1 MKKVVLLA
9 FILLVAAGFVA
20 PQMNAQTTHNVTFIV
35 NTATVPD
42 TITSKSTVVIT
53 GGGSNGG
60 DSVLTSWGSGVVL
73 DTIGGDYWMKT
84 LTFADS
90 ASIAYKI
97 RIGSNGWEENS
108 GDPSTNRTLTV
119 VKDTVMLVQFWN
131 NGHLPAGKNPVS
143 LYATPWTAVADSF
156 LTVWVRVNTKG
167 IADAALNGWTS
178 ADQDSVCIMGGG
190 PAGSNLDW
198 GTPFYLTQEAP
209 PTNSA
214 SAFQMPANT
223 FYSGALRIPKS
234 QVKEGD
240 DISYKFRLGSQWSIG
255 ATQRSEQLTDPPYA
269 GGNRHFKIPVGL
281 KDTTLQWV
289 FFGDVVPTARANPD
303 TVYVT
308 FRADMSNA
316 IAGGGFVNGDSLQVQ
331 VGWFGTADSVRTLYL
346 RRQGLS
352 NFYQVTDTT
361 MSKIGGTLD
370 YQYYL
375 VKYGVTSREVY
386 YNFDYTGPT
395 PSEAERRQ
403 VVIPQQAF
411 TVYDTAKS
419 NTQTR
424 RQPVFQNQSLLTK
437 NVAVKWVVDLRP
449 AYYQVMSGDSLPAGQ
464 GPRSVY
470 YADSITAWGVGMNGP
485 ATKVT
490 NQWASWDANLVADTA
505 STKMWDDGT
514 HGDAVAGDSM
524 YTVIFRYTTTDT
536 KGQVYK
542 FGIGGSDNEGG
553 FGNNHIANIDDTDTT
568 FTILTQFGSID
579 PKRYNM
585 WDFDTHSPK
594 SPTSVRDIGGV
605 PLVYALDQNYPNPF
619 NPTTTIRFEIPKQ
632 SNVELKVYNLLGQVV
647 ATLVNGEMKA
657 GRHEATFDA
666 ARLSS
671 GVYFYKL
678 VAGSFVETRKMLLL
692 K

>member
-20 PQMNAQTTHNVTFIV
+20 PPMNAQTTHHVTFIV

-42 TITSKSTVVIT
+42 TITSRSTVVLT
-53 GGGSNGG
+53 GGGSHGG
-60 DSVLTSWGSGVVL
+60 DSVLTSWGSGVPL
-73 DTIGGDYWMKT
+73 DTVGGDYWIKT
-84 LTFADS
+84 LTFNDS

-97 RIGSNGWEENS
+97 RIGSGGWEENS
-108 GDPSTNRTLTV
+108 GDASTNRTLTV
-119 VKDTVMLVQFWN
+119 LKDTVMLVQFWN

-143 LYATPWTAVADSF
+143 LYATPWTAVGSDT

-167 IADAALNGWTS
+167 IADAGLYGWTP
-178 ADQDSVCIMGGG
+178 ADEDSVCVMGGG
-190 PAGSNLDW
+190 PGGSNLSW
-198 GTPFYLTQEAP
+198 GTPLYLNQEAP

-214 SAFQMPANT
+214 GAFGMPANT
-223 FYSGALRIPKS
+223 FFSGAIRIPKDS
-234 QVKEGD
+234 VTAGQVVE
-240 DISYKFRLGSQWSIG
+240 YKFRLGSQWSYG
-255 ATQRSEQLTDPPYA
+255 SLQRSEQID
-269 GGNRHFKIPVGL
+269 NRKFTIPVG
-281 KDTTLQWV
+281 KNDTTLQWV
-289 FFGDVVPTARANPD
+289 NFANTAPVTRANPD

-316 IAGGGFVNGDSLQVQ
+316 ISDGGFVNGDSLQVQ
-331 VGWFGTADSVRTLYL
+331 AGWFGTADSVRTLYL

-352 NFYQVTDTT
+352 NLYQVIDTT
-361 MSKIGGTLD
+361 MSKVGGTLD

-386 YNFDYTGPT
+386 YNFDYSGPT

-403 VVIPQQAF
+403 VVIPSKTF

-419 NTQTR
+419 TSQSR
-424 RQPVFQNQSLLTK
+424 RQPVFQNQALLTK

-505 STKMWDDGT
+505 TTKMWDDGT

-553 FGNNHIANIDDTDTT
+553 FGNNHVANIDDTDTT

-579 PKRYNM
+579 PKRYSR
-585 WDFDTHSPK
+585 WDFDAHAPK
-594 SPTSVRDIGGV
+594 PPTSVREIGGV

-647 ATLVNGEMKA
+647 ATLVSGEMKA
-657 GRHEATFDA
+657 GNHEATFDA
-666 ARLSS
+666 AKLSS

-678 VAGSFVETRKMLLL
+678 VAGSFIETKKMLLL

>member
-9 FILLVAAGFVA
+9 FVLVVAAGFVA
-20 PQMNAQTTHNVTFIV
+20 PQMNASTHHVTFVV

-42 TITSKSTVVIT
+42 TITSKSPVQIT

-60 DSVLTSWGSGVVL
+60 DSVLTSWGAGVPL
-73 DTIGGDYWMKT
+73 DTIGGDYWIKT
-84 LTFADS
+84 LTFGDS
-90 ASIAYKI
+90 ANIAFKI
-97 RIGSNGWEENS
+97 RIGSGGWEENT
-108 GDPSTNRTLTV
+108 GATNGNRDLIVT
-119 VKDTVMLVQFWN
+119 KDTVMLVQFWN
-131 NGHLPAGKNPVS
+131 NGHLAEGKNPNN
-143 LYATPWTAVADSF
+143 LYATPWTTVADSF
-156 LTVWVRVNTKG
+156 LTVWVRVNVKG
-167 IADAALNGWTS
+167 IIDAGLYGWTP
-178 ADQDSVCIMGGG
+178 ADQDSVCVLGGG
-190 PAGSNLDW
+190 PPRSNLDW
-198 GTPFYLTQEAP
+198 GTPLYLKQEAN

-214 SAFQMPANT
+214 GAFGMPATT
-223 FYSGALRIPKS
+223 FYSGAIRIFKDS
-234 QVKEGD
+234 VKEGQS
-240 DISYKFRLGSQWSIG
+240 ISYKFRLGSNWSYG
-255 ATQRSEQLTDPPYA
+255 DLQRSEQIGD
-269 GGNRHFKIPVGL
+269 NRTFKIPVGK
-281 KDTTLQWV
+281 KDTTLHWV
-289 FFGDVVPTARANPD
+289 HFANTAPVTRANPD
-303 TVYVT
+303 TVIVT

-316 IAGGGFVNGDSLQVQ
+316 IAGGGFANGDSLQVQ
-331 VGWFGTADSVRTLYL
+331 AGWFGTADSVRTLFL

-352 NFYQVTDTT
+352 NQYQVVDTT
-361 MSKIGGTLD
+361 MSKVGGTLD

-375 VKYGVTSREVY
+375 VKNGLTSREVY
-386 YNFDYTGPT
+386 YNFAYTGPT

-403 VVIPQQAF
+403 VTLPSKTF

-419 NTQTR
+419 NSQAR
-424 RQPVFQNQSLLTK
+424 RQPVFQNQSKLTK
-437 NVAVKWVVDLRP
+437 NVAVKWVVDMRP

-470 YADSITAWGVGMNGP
+470 KADSITAWGTGMNGP
-485 ATKVT
+485 ATNHT
-490 NQWASWDANLVADTA
+490 GQWAPWDANLVADTA

-514 HGDAVAGDSM
+514 HGDAVAHDSM
-524 YTVIFRYTTTDT
+524 YTVVFRYSNADT

-553 FGNNHIANIDDTDTT
+553 FGNNHVANIDDTDTT

-579 PKRYNM
+579 PNRYNK

-594 SPTSVRDIGGV
+594 PPTSVREIGGV

-632 SNVELKVYNLLGQVV
+632 SNVELKVYNLLGQLV
-647 ATLVNGEMKA
+647 ATLVNGDMKA

-671 GVYFYKL
+671 GMYFYKL
-678 VAGSFVETRKMLLL
+678 VAGSFVETKKMILL